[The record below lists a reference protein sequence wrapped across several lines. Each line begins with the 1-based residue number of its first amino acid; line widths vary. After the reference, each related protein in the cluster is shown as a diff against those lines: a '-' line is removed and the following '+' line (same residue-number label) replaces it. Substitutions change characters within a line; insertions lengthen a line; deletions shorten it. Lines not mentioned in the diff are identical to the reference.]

1 MLVIGITGTIG
12 SGKSTVASFLRDLGA
27 EVIDADEVGHEV
39 YLPGTQGWKD
49 VVAAFGEG
57 ILAPD
62 GTVDRRKLGEI
73 VFKNPLAL
81 SKLNCIVRPL
91 IAAEVQSRLKE
102 LRQKGTGV
110 VVLEAALLIEA
121 GWGPL
126 VDEVW
131 VTVTPEN
138 VIYKRLRAKRE
149 LSHAQ
154 IQARIQAQLPVAIQL
169 ECATRVID
177 TDVPLPEL
185 QARVAELWRELQ
197 PA

>member
-12 SGKSTVASFLRDLGA
+12 SGKSTVAGFLRDFGA

-39 YLPGTQGWKD
+39 YLPGTPGYKD

-57 ILAPD
+57 ILAPG

-73 VFKNPLAL
+73 VFQNSLAL

-91 IAAEVQSRLKE
+91 IAAQVQTRLKM
-102 LRQKGTGV
+102 LRQKDTSV

-121 GWGPL
+121 GWSPL
-126 VDEVW
+126 VDELW
-131 VTVTPEN
+131 VTITPEN
-138 VIYKRLRAKRE
+138 VIYKRLRAKGE

-154 IQARIQAQLPVAIQL
+154 IQARIQAQLPVAVQL

-185 QARVAELWRELQ
+185 RAGIAELWRELQ
-197 PA
+197 SA